1 MKRRKEMKR
10 RTKLMIYACLSVSL
24 VAGAFGVSSVV
35 AKTSADGSLISADL
49 VMENGASLYLSE
61 DGSNSGLKFTYTING
76 YDAVEDADRT
86 FGMLVV
92 PYDYLTK
99 AGITDLTAETN
110 DYIPTLQNAVGDT
123 ISNDPIVEMLTPTA
137 NGEVSLSIAPMLE
150 QNYVRNF
157 FAIGFEAITTDNGV
171 TQTTTYQYAQQA
183 DNVRSVFEVAN
194 IAMNKFRHYEW
205 TSSAQD
211 QAEYALLET
220 YEEDL
225 TAYVSDGLTF
235 VYGTANLDISLN
247 ATYVGGPANVKI
259 NTAKETGKE
268 SIELAMHWDMDTASL
283 TRGNT
288 TATVDLGGVCVGEDL
303 SVAVLKDEAE
313 LGLYNTYYDPDEY
326 LSANGAFFNDYANN
340 NTKGDGALKL
350 SGGYWSNAS
359 DDSSGVYGPSY
370 VAFTNP
376 DSEDGTYTLDENGWY
391 VEFYFQGNN
400 MPLVEFFGTTIS
412 ERNLGQTAGKATG
425 YVVHNGVA
433 TASSVTQTKVD
444 TAMKAANNI
453 YDTSLANSSTYKYG
467 GIYKYSSAFRYGVS
481 SYGGFDN
488 SKLKQAVN
496 ATGSTGE
503 NTSLFNALDTGSS
516 WTSVKNNTTVS
527 TMKQCSLFSQMA
539 LIMNG
544 TNGKN
549 SDGSYIDFYD
559 EDTDTLTSE
568 TAYFHYTVGMYK
580 SGNTVY
586 LDAKIARLNA
596 SSGEYETIATMKKA
610 LAETLSDGV
619 TRTGYITV
627 YGAMKGGNDTSCF
640 SYVKPYKGT
649 NASA

>member
-137 NGEVSLSIAPMLE
+137 NGEVSLSLAPMLE

-303 SVAVLKDEAE
+303 SVAVLKDETE
-313 LGLYNTYYDPDEY
+313 LELYKNSKNASFFSADELATDRAY
-326 LSANGAFFNDYANN
+326 STVRFNN
-340 NTKGDGALKL
+340 
-350 SGGYWSNAS
+350 GGYYNSAS
-359 DDSSGVYGPSY
+359 GYVKDSLGYI
-370 VAFTNP
+370 AFTNP

-391 VEFYFQGNN
+391 VDFYFQGNN
-400 MPLVEFFGTTIS
+400 MPNVEFFSTKKSAYVFNDDGRS
-412 ERNLGQTAGKATG
+412 G
-425 YVVHNGVA
+425 YVVSNGAGSTTMYKRWDLIQQNSLYNCSSSADKTGLTDSYTWSNKNHRYNGLFHYLHFMNYSVTGYSGWDA
-433 TASSVTQTKVD
+433 SQTTLAGAFVDSDSSYKEQLCDRASSGFKQVK
-444 TAMKAANNI
+444 
-453 YDTSLANSSTYKYG
+453 YDA
-467 GIYKYSSAFRYGVS
+467 
-481 SYGGFDN
+481 SY
-488 SKLKQAVN
+488 
-496 ATGSTGE
+496 
-503 NTSLFNALDTGSS
+503 
-516 WTSVKNNTTVS
+516 
-527 TMKQCSLFSQMA
+527 FSMLN
-539 LIMNG
+539 LI
-544 TNGKN
+544 K
-549 SDGSYIDFYD
+549 D
-559 EDTDTLTSE
+559 ETIKW
-568 TAYFHYTVGMYK
+568 HYVVGMYK
-580 SGNTVY
+580 DSDGKVYVDSKLYKVDENGNDIDSDTATDGVQPYATAKLLADTITDENTV
-586 LDAKIARLNA
+586 
-596 SSGEYETIATMKKA
+596 
-610 LAETLSDGV
+610 
-619 TRTGYITV
+619 RTGYIV
-627 YGAMKGGNDTSCF
+627 VHGAMKGQVSEVGDRGYTKF
-640 SYVKPYKGT
+640 AYTLPAR
-649 NASA
+649 ASA